1 MEKVMPPK
9 TKITKEMLHDAAIE
23 ITRESGVENVNART
37 IAKRLN
43 CSTQPVMYIFKRI
56 EDLKRALYDK
66 ADWYHSDYLMLIDN
80 PEEMMLGIGL
90 NYIRFAI
97 YEPNLFRFLFQSGY
111 AKEHN
116 LLKMVE
122 SEELAPILSAMQGA
136 MQMSMEKVKKAFVS
150 IAVFAHGYASII
162 ANNALEYDEQVVIS
176 HLDRAYRGAVLAVT
190 EENE

>member
-1 MEKVMPPK
+1 MPPK
-9 TKITKEMLHDAAIE
+9 TRITKEMVLDAAFE
-23 ITRESGVENVNART
+23 LVRESGVESVNART

-43 CSTQPVMYIFKRI
+43 CSTQPVMYLFKRI

-66 ADWYHSDYLMLIDN
+66 ADWYHSDYLMRIDD
-80 PEEMMLGIGL
+80 PEDRMLGIGL

-116 LLKMVE
+116 LLEMVE
-122 SEELAPILSAMQGA
+122 AEELMPILSAMQDA
-136 MQMSMEKVKKAFVS
+136 MQLRMEQVKKVFVS

-176 HLDRAYRGAVLAVT
+176 HLDRAYRGALLAVG